1 MLGEIEGLHLESEEK
16 RQSFLL
22 KKKKNAYKEKSKCS
36 GTVGSGKKK
45 KDSPMDAMHFS
56 FSPMNNH
63 FLFTT
68 SSK

>member
-45 KDSPMDAMHFS
+45 KIHQWM
-56 FSPMNNH
+56 
-63 FLFTT
+63 LCILVLVL
-68 SSK
+68 